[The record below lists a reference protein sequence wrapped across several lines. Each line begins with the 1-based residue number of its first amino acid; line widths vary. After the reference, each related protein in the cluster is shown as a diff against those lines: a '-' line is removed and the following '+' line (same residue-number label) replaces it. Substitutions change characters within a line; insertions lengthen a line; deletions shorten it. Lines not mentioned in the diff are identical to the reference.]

1 VAAFPLL
8 PNGKIDRQS
17 LPLLEQRPTSPDETY
32 EGPRTPLE
40 ESVAKVWREVLKL
53 GQVGR
58 RENFFELGGHSLLG
72 AKLISN
78 LRRTLNCEL
87 NLIDVFQSPTI
98 ERLTEVIY
106 QRQAESA
113 AEEELTVLLTEL
125 QNLSE
130 DEAQQRLEQ
139 LISSGGTIA
148 HALKLAVATGTCAA
162 LEILSYT
169 V

>member
-1 VAAFPLL
+1 PSAFVSVAAFPLL
-8 PNGKIDRQS
+8 PNGKIDRHA
-17 LPLLEQRPTSPDETY
+17 LPLLEQGRTAPDETF

-87 NLIDVFQSPTI
+87 TLIDV
-98 ERLTEVIY
+98 
-106 QRQAESA
+106 
-113 AEEELTVLLTEL
+113 
-125 QNLSE
+125 
-130 DEAQQRLEQ
+130 
-139 LISSGGTIA
+139 
-148 HALKLAVATGTCAA
+148 
-162 LEILSYT
+162 
-169 V
+169 